1 MPKTK
6 RIFSL
11 PTETRQ
17 QRYLKKKVGALTI
30 RYQQRWG
37 EELVDNLKTV
47 IKLKGGPNFITVRW
61 QFQAMPIIKYA
72 SQRNFISLNSNCF
85 LSLLLSFDN
94 TALQNSIFFITYPLR
109 YIVCY
114 IKANFENSR
123 FYHHPEKH
131 RFSNIYASFFF
142 FFFANTLLGV
152 QNS

>member
-47 IKLKGGPNFITVRW
+47 IKLKGGPNFHYHCTLAIPSNANNKVR
-61 QFQAMPIIKYA
+61 FPK
-72 SQRNFISLNSNCF
+72 
-85 LSLLLSFDN
+85 
-94 TALQNSIFFITYPLR
+94 
-109 YIVCY
+109 
-114 IKANFENSR
+114 K
-123 FYHHPEKH
+123 FY
-131 RFSNIYASFFF
+131 
-142 FFFANTLLGV
+142 
-152 QNS
+152 